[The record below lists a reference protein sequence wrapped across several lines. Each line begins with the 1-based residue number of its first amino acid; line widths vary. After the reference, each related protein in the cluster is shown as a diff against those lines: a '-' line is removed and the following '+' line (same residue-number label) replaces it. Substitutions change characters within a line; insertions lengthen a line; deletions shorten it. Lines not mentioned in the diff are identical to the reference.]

1 MTNPTTH
8 SKSFLGLSDEAYY
21 AAFETLQIL
30 LADEMVL
37 AQKLRKY
44 HWNALDS
51 QYKALIEQYHIL
63 SLRVDSIAERIWSYG
78 MPVRGSF
85 KEIVGMTRLQEH
97 IGVNPDN
104 QAIIASLIADHE
116 TLIRCIGDDI
126 KRADGNYDND
136 LIRFLST
143 VQQMHEQMVLVLRAY
158 VKEAGV

>member
-8 SKSFLGLSDEAYY
+8 ARSFLGLSDEAYY

-44 HWNALDS
+44 HWNTLDS

-63 SLRVDSIAERIWSYG
+63 CLRVDSIAERIWSYG

-85 KEIVGMTRLQEH
+85 KEMIGMTRLQEH
-97 IGVNPDN
+97 VGVNPDS
-104 QAIIASLIADHE
+104 QVIIASLIADHE
-116 TLIRCIGDDI
+116 TLIRCIDDDI
-126 KRADGNYDND
+126 KRADDNYDAD
-136 LIRFLST
+136 LMRFLAT
-143 VQQMHEQMVLVLRAY
+143 VQQMHKQMVLILRAY
-158 VKEAGV
+158 VKDGDA